1 MGATLAHQVSAL
13 ESRGKAAMKAIS
25 LLYHDVVMPGH
36 FDSSG
41 FTGGDADI
49 YKFARPE
56 FERHLEAIAQAPRR
70 GEVTVV
76 NSVPGKVA
84 SGSLLLTFD
93 DGGVTAMSIAALL
106 ESYGWRGH
114 FFITTDYIGKPAFL
128 SKDQIRELYARGH
141 VVGSHS
147 CSHPARMSR
156 CPPEQ
161 LQREWLESTRAL
173 TEILGATS
181 TVASVPGGYY
191 ARRVAI
197 AAAAAGIEVLFNSE
211 PTTRIKQV
219 AGCRVFGRYSIRQ
232 GVSAN
237 TVGTIASGNWPPR
250 VRQYLYWNS
259 KKIAKRLGGS
269 YYLTLRK
276 WALRKDPIDDRIAG
290 SGL

>member
-13 ESRGKAAMKAIS
+13 ESRGKTAMKAIS

-106 ESYGWRGH
+106 ESYCWRGH

-128 SKDQIRELYARGH
+128 SKDQIRELHARGH

-147 CSHPARMSR
+147 CSHPARMSC
-156 CPPEQ
+156 CPPEPP
-161 LQREWLESTRAL
+161 QREWLESTRAL

-197 AAAAAGIEVLFNSE
+197 AAAAVGIEVLFNSE
-211 PTTRIKQV
+211 PPTRIIQV
-219 AGCRVFGRYSIRQ
+219 AGRRALGRYPLRNR
-232 GVSAN
+232 AP
-237 TVGTIASGNWPPR
+237 ARPR
-250 VRQYLYWNS
+250 E
-259 KKIAKRLGGS
+259 
-269 YYLTLRK
+269 
-276 WALRKDPIDDRIAG
+276 P
-290 SGL
+290 

>member
-1 MGATLAHQVSAL
+1 
-13 ESRGKAAMKAIS
+13 MKAIS
-25 LLYHDVVMPGH
+25 LLYHDVVVPGGLH
-36 FDSSG
+36 GSG

-56 FERHLEAIAQAPRR
+56 FERHLEAIARAPRR
-70 GEVTVV
+70 GEVTIV
-76 NSVPGKVA
+76 NSALGTIA
-84 SGSLLLTFD
+84 ADSLLLTFD

-128 SKDQIRELYARGH
+128 SKDQIRELHARGH

-147 CSHPARMSR
+147 CSHPARMSH
-156 CPPEQ
+156 CLPEQ
-161 LQREWLESTRAL
+161 LQREWFESTRTL

-237 TVGTIASGNWPPR
+237 TVGAIASNHWSPR
-250 VRQYLYWNS
+250 LRQYVYWNS

-269 YYLTLRK
+269 YYITLRK
-276 WALRKDPIDDRIAG
+276 WALRKGSNDDQGARAG
-290 SGL
+290 L